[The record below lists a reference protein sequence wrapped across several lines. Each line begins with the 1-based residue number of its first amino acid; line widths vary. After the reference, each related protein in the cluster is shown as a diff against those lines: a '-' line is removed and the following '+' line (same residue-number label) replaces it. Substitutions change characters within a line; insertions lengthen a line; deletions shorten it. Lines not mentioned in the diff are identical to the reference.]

1 MGDQQLRC
9 LPFIHSFIHS
19 YETPGHS
26 KEIEGQRGGAAPP
39 EPGAYGWVGLYE
51 KFV

>member
-9 LPFIHSFIHS
+9 LPFIHSSNS
-19 YETPGHS
+19 YETLGHS
-26 KEIEGQRGGAAPP
+26 KEIEGQRGGAAPS